1 MSRREELIQ
10 ITEQYYDSKNADE
23 FYHTVWGGEDIHIGI
38 YEDENTPILKAS
50 KRTVKK
56 MATMAEPITPGTE
69 IIDIGAGYGG
79 AARYL
84 AQNYDCQIS
93 CLNLSKVENK
103 RNQEK
108 NKVQGLD
115 HLIEVVTGN
124 FEEMP
129 FKEEKF
135 DVLWS
140 EDAIL
145 HSDNKKKVFEEAYRI
160 AKKGATFIF
169 TDPMQSDDCPEGVLQ
184 PILERI
190 HLKQLGS
197 VKMYREL
204 ADTVGFSV
212 AEIIEMPEQLVYHY
226 SAVLSKL
233 EKEENQL
240 LKIGCE
246 QTYIEN
252 MKKGLRH
259 WIEGG
264 KKGYLNWGILKFVK

>member
-184 PILERI
+184 PVLDRI